1 MLSFCDT
8 INDAC
13 LLLHVDDDDDTTWN
27 DCVRGTACKKPSRR
41 NTQPAKSR
49 IVICVDETDMILLL
63 LLYLKSIGT
72 VSMLIMS

>member
-1 MLSFCDT
+1 MSFCDT

-13 LLLHVDDDDDTTWN
+13 LLLRVDDDDDTTWN
-27 DCVRGTACKKPSRR
+27 DCVRGTACNKPSRR
-41 NTQPAKSR
+41 NTQPAAKSR

-63 LLYLKSIGT
+63 LYLKNIGT

>member
-1 MLSFCDT
+1 MSFCDT

-13 LLLHVDDDDDTTWN
+13 LLLRVDDDDDDDTTWN
-27 DCVRGTACKKPSRR
+27 DCVRGTACNKPSRR

-63 LLYLKSIGT
+63 LYLKNTGT

>member
-1 MLSFCDT
+1 MSFCDT

-27 DCVRGTACKKPSRR
+27 DCVRGTACNKPSRR
-41 NTQPAKSR
+41 TTQPAKSR

-63 LLYLKSIGT
+63 LLHLKNTGT
-72 VSMLIMS
+72 ISMLIMS

>member
-1 MLSFCDT
+1 MSFCDT

-13 LLLHVDDDDDTTWN
+13 LLLRVDDDDDDDTTWN
-27 DCVRGTACKKPSRR
+27 DCVRGTACNKPSRR

-63 LLYLKSIGT
+63 LYLKNTGT
-72 VSMLIMS
+72 VFMLIMS